1 LSKSK
6 KPKHRLDQP
15 AKEDQELDFR
25 DILKH
30 LDRESAHFVVR
41 LETHSGKLVTT
52 VEPHRLIRDSIELT
66 RLAHRLKESLGTGG
80 DVEGGRIILHGDH
93 RDKVGNELV
102 KLGATVENIEII

>member
-1 LSKSK
+1 MSKSK
-6 KPKHRLDQP
+6 KPRHRLDQP
-15 AKEDQELDFR
+15 AKDDQELDFR

-41 LETHSGKLVTT
+41 LETHSGKPVTT
-52 VEPHRLIRDSIELT
+52 VEPHRLIRDSIELP

-93 RDKVGNELV
+93 RDKVGRELA
-102 KLGATVENIEII
+102 KLGAAAESVEII